1 MNARPQTTSPPIT
14 IWVCK
19 SAGPIPPSTANAPTN
34 NDSATPANDSTAAVA
49 VADSREQGIDYGLDL

>member
-1 MNARPQTTSPPIT
+1 MNPPPQTTSPPIT

-34 NDSATPANDSTAAVA
+34 NDSATPANDSNR
-49 VADSREQGIDYGLDL
+49 SRTRERGIDYGVDL

>member
-19 SAGPIPPSTANAPTN
+19 SAGPIPPSTANCAHQQRLRDASQRLNRSSRT
-34 NDSATPANDSTAAVA
+34 
-49 VADSREQGIDYGLDL
+49 REQGIDYGLDL